1 MEIVAG
7 AMLCGLFVAALC
19 LTVITALMA
28 ISCFAKHDCSFALF
42 SLGLAFICICTIAV
56 TVYAFVNL
64 CLGR

>member
-19 LTVITALMA
+19 LTVTTVLMA
-28 ISCFAKHDCSFALF
+28 ISGFAKHDYSVALL
-42 SLGLAFICICTIAV
+42 SLGLAFLCMCIVAV

-64 CLGR
+64 CLRR